1 MLTQIGD
8 FPQFQASK
16 PPIDVRLETKYK
28 KSVLSVSQTM
38 PGDDTERILTLVS
51 YYRASNNYQICLEV
65 LKSVDFPFMA
75 FITSH
80 LNCGWIWE
88 DSI

>member
-38 PGDDTERILTLVS
+38 PGDDTERILTLVAHS
-51 YYRASNNYQICLEV
+51 GGSNNYQIWLEI
-65 LKSVDFPFMA
+65 LK
-75 FITSH
+75 IR
-80 LNCGWIWE
+80 
-88 DSI
+88 